1 MVTEARADTGY
12 RYVGKNEALVALKA
26 SIPELIATLRA
37 VKNPQAS
44 AVGHWTIRDVA
55 AHFVDQFENYRNI
68 AQGKGSPYTDPGQ
81 IAGHNEQ
88 RIREID
94 EPDVQVLTD
103 RIEALTVPYLETM
116 ASIDGDP
123 LVPWSGFEVPL
134 STVMAFGILECQMHG
149 YDIATAEGRTF
160 KVDADRAALALK
172 AISPAT
178 MHYVDP
184 ETAAGFRATYD
195 VRLRGHWKMDFIFDD
210 GTLRIEEPSGRKADV
225 HISADPVVFA
235 LVGYG
240 RMSQWGPAFK
250 GQMVT
255 WGRKPW
261 LAFKFAK
268 LLKNP

>member
-1 MVTEARADTGY
+1 MVTDAPADSGY
-12 RYVGKNEALVALKA
+12 RYADKDQAFAAMKA

-37 VKNPQAS
+37 VKNPHAV

-68 AQGKGSPYTDPGQ
+68 ALGKGSPYTDPEE
-81 IAGHNEQ
+81 IAGHNER

-94 EPDVQVLTD
+94 EPNLKVLID
-103 RIEALTVPYLETM
+103 QIEALTVPYLEAI

-134 STVMAFGILECQMHG
+134 STVLGFGILECQMHG

-160 KVDADRAALALK
+160 RVDPGRAALALK

-184 ETAAGFRATYD
+184 QAAAGFKATYD
-195 VRLRGHWKMDFIFDD
+195 VRIRGYWKMDFIFDD

-225 HISADPVVFA
+225 HIAPDPVVFA

>member
-1 MVTEARADTGY
+1 MVTDARADTGY
-12 RYVGKNEALVALKA
+12 RYVDKGEALDALRK
-26 SIPELIATLRA
+26 SIPGLIAALRA
-37 VKNPQAS
+37 VKNPQAV
-44 AVGHWTIRDVA
+44 AIGHWTIRDVA
-55 AHFVDQFENYRNI
+55 AHFVDQFGNYRNI
-68 AQGKGSPYTDPGQ
+68 ALGQGSPYNDPDE
-81 IAGHNEQ
+81 IAGHNER
-88 RIREID
+88 RIKEID

-103 RIEALTVPYLETM
+103 QIEALTVPYLDAM

-123 LVPWSGFEVPL
+123 FVPWSGFEVPL
-134 STVMAFGILECQMHG
+134 STVIGFGILECQMHG
-149 YDIATAEGRTF
+149 YDIATAEGRTYT
-160 KVDADRAALALK
+160 VDPDRAAIGLK

-178 MHYVDP
+178 MRYVDP
-184 ETAAGFRATYD
+184 AAAAGFHATYD
-195 VRLRGHWKMDFIFDD
+195 VRLRGHWRMDFIFDD
-210 GTLRIEEPSGRKADV
+210 GTLRIEEPSGRRADV